1 MSQITCCPAC
11 GTKFK
16 VVADQLRISEGW
28 VRCGQCKEIFDA
40 TQHLERAEQAPALPP
55 EPAVPP
61 PPPTTFGIVFRRRDG
76 EAQPAPPAPAPL
88 PPPVPPPAPQ
98 GEELP
103 LAQAPVA
110 DHAGTLESA
119 PDAPS
124 LDAAA
129 AEDNA
134 VAGYDE
140 PDLPLESSLGVP
152 PPMSSPAQLTE
163 AQKAALPE
171 LQPEPGFVRA
181 ARRAAFWQRK
191 GVRTGLAALGG
202 LLAFTLLVQVTLHG
216 HDRIATSSPVLRPLV
231 SAACAIFG
239 CATGPRQDIAAVAID
254 ASAFNKAARSDTY
267 QLSFTLKNHAGT
279 AVAMPA
285 VELTLTDAQEQPV
298 LRRVLTPAELSAP
311 AELGPQGEW
320 SGSVAVALTG
330 PALRLAG
337 YRVLAFYP

>member
-40 TQHLERAEQAPALPP
+40 TQHLELAAQALALPP
-55 EPAVPP
+55 EPASPP
-61 PPPTTFGIVFRRRDG
+61 PQPATFGIVFRRRDG
-76 EAQPAPPAPAPL
+76 EAQPVPPAPAPPL
-88 PPPVPPPAPQ
+88 PAPA
-98 GEELP
+98 P
-103 LAQAPVA
+103 LAEEQPLEQASAADPVDA
-110 DHAGTLESA
+110 PESA
-119 PDAPS
+119 PDAPL

-152 PPMSSPAQLTE
+152 PPVSSAAQLTE

-202 LLAFTLLVQVTLHG
+202 LLAFTLLVQIALHG
-216 HDRIATSSPVLRPLV
+216 HDRLAASPLRPLV
-231 SAACAIFG
+231 SATCAVFG
-239 CATGPRQDIAAVAID
+239 CAAGPRQDIAAVAID
-254 ASAFNKAARSDTY
+254 ASAFNKAARSDAY
-267 QLSFTLKNHAGT
+267 QLSLTLKNHAST

-298 LRRVLTPAELSAP
+298 LRRVLTPAELFAP
-311 AELGPQGEW
+311 AELPPQGEW

>member
-1 MSQITCCPAC
+1 MSQVTCCPAC

-61 PPPTTFGIVFRRRDG
+61 PPPATFGIVFRRRDG
-76 EAQPAPPAPAPL
+76 EAQPAPKA
-88 PPPVPPPAPQ
+88 
-98 GEELP
+98 EEQP

-110 DHAGTLESA
+110 DPADAPESA
-119 PDAPS
+119 SDAPS

-152 PPMSSPAQLTE
+152 PPVSSAAQLTE
-163 AQKAALPE
+163 AQMAALPE

-202 LLAFTLLVQVTLHG
+202 LLALTLLVQVALHG
-216 HDRIATSSPVLRPLV
+216 HDRLAASSPALRPLV
-231 SAACAIFG
+231 SAACAVFG

-254 ASAFNKAARSDTY
+254 ASAFNKAARSDAY

-285 VELTLTDAQEQPV
+285 LELTLTDAQEQPV

-311 AELGPQGEW
+311 AALPPQGEW
-320 SGSVAVALTG
+320 SGSVAVALAG